1 MENLRR
7 TIGIDV
13 ELEDRRALGAEGALV
28 VRTARIALDVDDLP
42 IDRMNQGAAA
52 HRAIGA
58 DAGSDFGVLDPEFL
72 RPRHRRP

>member
-28 VRTARIALDVDDLP
+28 VGTARVALDVDDLP
-42 IDRMNQGAAA
+42 IDRMNEGAAA
-52 HRAIGA
+52 HGAIGA
-58 DAGSDFGVLDPEFL
+58 DARGDFGVLDPEFL
-72 RPRHRRP
+72 RSARQPA